1 MSSVGRIRSLDGVR
15 GIAAIVVVLYHTTLV
30 ARPHL
35 SGETWA
41 WLTQSPLK
49 LLFVGTESVLVFFV
63 LSGVVV
69 ALPALRHGFSWATY
83 YPHRVLRLYLPVIAS
98 LLVAAA
104 LILVIPRDPSTVAE
118 GSWLRDAQATSV
130 TSGSFFSEAS
140 LFRVTYDI
148 NNVLWSLRW
157 EVVFSLLLPVFV
169 FVAST
174 LRKHALWL
182 GIACAMLSIIG
193 RTFSVDAL
201 VYLPV
206 FMMGTLIAVRL
217 HDIEE
222 WGKRQHYLSTWLVLS
237 SVAALFMVFSWL
249 ARPVFESGSPGN
261 LILWG
266 LSGAGAGI
274 VIVLAVA
281 WPACRSLLEV
291 RPVQW
296 IGKISFSLYLVHAPI
311 LGTFGFLF
319 GDDLWWLTGVVGIPT
334 SIIVAALF
342 FRLVESPSQQLSRS
356 VGKWSGR
363 TVAKATA
370 APTV

>member
-1 MSSVGRIRSLDGVR
+1 MSSLGRIRSLDGVR
-15 GIAAIVVVLYHTTLV
+15 GIAAVVVMLYHTSLI

-35 SGETWA
+35 SDETWA

-69 ALPALRHGFSWATY
+69 ALPALRDGFSWATY

-104 LILVIPRDPSTVAE
+104 LILLVPRDPSTVAE
-118 GSWLRDAQATSV
+118 GSWLHDAQATSV
-130 TSGSFFSEAS
+130 SLESFFSEAS

-157 EVVFSLLLPVFV
+157 ELVFSLLLPIFV
-169 FVAST
+169 IVASI

-182 GIACAMLSIIG
+182 GFACAALSIVG
-193 RTFSVDAL
+193 RMVAIDAL

-206 FMMGTLIAVRL
+206 FMMGSLIAVRL
-217 HDIEE
+217 HDIVE
-222 WGKRQHYLSTWLVLS
+222 WGNRPHRQSTWLALS
-237 SVAALFMVFSWL
+237 MTAAIFMVASWL
-249 ARPVFESGSPGN
+249 ARPVFESGSIGN
-261 LILWG
+261 LALWG

-274 VIVLAVA
+274 IMVLAVA
-281 WPACRSLLEV
+281 WPAFKRLLEV

-296 IGKISFSLYLVHAPI
+296 LGKVSFSLYLVHAPI
-311 LGTFGFLF
+311 LGTLGFLF
-319 GDDLWWLTGVVGIPT
+319 GDSLWMLTGVVGIPV
-334 SIIVAALF
+334 SIIAAALF
-342 FRLVESPSQQLSRS
+342 FRFVESPSQHLSRNL
-356 VGKWSGR
+356 GTWSGR
-363 TVAKATA
+363 TVAKVTA
-370 APTV
+370 STAS